1 MKSIQLYHNRIN
13 WHIPLLMG
21 CLGFAFFMLMM
32 YTPLSMDD
40 YEDVFVLNT
49 NRYITDSVGSFFS
62 NLYLHYLHVSSRLI
76 PHFFIQ
82 FFGVALGKIAFNIA
96 NTFMFGI
103 FLWQMTDLHP
113 SGREFSRTT
122 SMIIVV
128 AILVCFLPGFN
139 NALLWQC
146 GACCYLWSAVLILL
160 FNKMLMDESRQKWSF
175 IHLFFFGLLCGWT
188 NEALILG
195 LAAGYIVYYYVNRKA
210 LTHQRIIM
218 LAGLFSGIALLIFSP
233 AAINRFMK
241 GKGDFSISSFIHHLF
256 SSFLDMS
263 NLRILPLLLVLL
275 IAAMCIKKIN
285 RQFFHDNLL
294 WIVAI
299 LVSFIFVLLT
309 GHAAPHSRFGIELFS
324 LILLLQLLG
333 CVKIPKTITVVC
345 ALATVLILCQTVYY
359 SYHNYQEYQHCVAQI
374 KEKKSGIVET
384 NEVKWP
390 AFYDRLILRFMP
402 SEDSDYYFSKNDW
415 IERYF
420 GAHDIL
426 FLPHRFVERLRHDQE
441 SFKDFEMNNDLPF
454 YAKRIDGNTQISKA
468 VFHLSETDMTTV
480 PFFLRPV
487 ANKMQRYAASEVET
501 NKVDVITLPEGRFL
515 LVYKNSMVVD
525 RVTGISVE

>member
-1 MKSIQLYHNRIN
+1 MKKNSY
-13 WHIPLLMG
+13 LL
-21 CLGFAFFMLMM
+21 LLLTASVIWLLSSF
-32 YTPLSMDD
+32 TPLFSDD
-40 YEDVFVLNT
+40 FNYYLIFGTQEPVTSIKDIFISQYNHYFMNNGRFV
-49 NRYITDSVGSFFS
+49 
-62 NLYLHYLHVSSRLI
+62 
-76 PHFFIQ
+76 PHFFVQLFDGI
-82 FFGVALGKIAFNIA
+82 LGKEAFNVINA
-96 NTFMFGI
+96 LFFSA
-103 FLWQMTDLHP
+103 FLWLL
-113 SGREFSRTT
+113 S
-122 SMIIVV
+122 SMKEMITVEKQ
-128 AILVCFLPGFN
+128 ILVFFIVILLLPGFN
-139 NALLWQC
+139 NAILWLSGSC
-146 GACCYLWSAVLILL
+146 NYLWTAV
-160 FNKMLMDESRQKWSF
+160 F
-175 IHLFFFGLLCGWT
+175 ILFFHRLLGKNNIDKAFYPLLLIYGIISGWT
-188 NEALILG
+188 NEAIVVG
-195 LAAGYIVYYYVNRKA
+195 LSAGYFIYYSLHWRELKKHRLFL
-210 LTHQRIIM
+210 LTGFYIG
-218 LAGLFSGIALLIFSP
+218 ASFLIFAPGS
-233 AAINRFMK
+233 INRFFK
-241 GKGDFSISSFIHHLF
+241 GKGDFSISSSISHLL

-263 NLRILPLLLVLL
+263 NIRILPLLLVLL
-275 IAAMCIKKIN
+275 IVATCFRKIN
-285 RQFFHDNLL
+285 RQFFYDNLL

-309 GHAAPHSRFGIELFS
+309 GHTAPHSRFGIELFS
-324 LILLLQLLG
+324 LILLLQLLE
-333 CVKIPKTITVVC
+333 CVKIPKTITAVC

-384 NEVKWP
+384 NEVKLP

-426 FLPHRFVERLRHDQE
+426 FLPHRFMERLRHDKE
-441 SFKDFEMNNDLPF
+441 SFKDFEVNNDLPF